1 MEVQTTR
8 IRSIVST
15 SVIRRSVTLDA
26 TLSCLESE
34 AFEFKNGLFVLCDIL
49 DNTKAASSKSE
60 LPLVQ
65 WTSKMLVQLFKTH
78 KDMRSAVLE
87 RILRCLLGNS
97 S

>member
-1 MEVQTTR
+1 M
-8 IRSIVST
+8 ST
-15 SVIRRSVTLDA
+15 SVIRRSVTLEM
-26 TLSCLESE
+26 TLDCLEAE
-34 AFEFKNGLFVLCDIL
+34 GFEFKNGLFVLCDIM
-49 DNTKAASSKSE
+49 DNTKVASSKSE

-78 KDMRSAVLE
+78 TDMRSAVLE